1 MWRPDAHAERAH
13 LVRRDAELARAAERT
28 RRTREAMDA
37 GRTSLAPGRIR
48 AATASALRAL
58 VERLDPAALR
68 EPQLGRDGGC

>member
-1 MWRPDAHAERAH
+1 MWRQDAHAERAH
-13 LVRRDAELARAAERT
+13 LVRRDDELTRAAERT

-37 GRTSLAPGRIR
+37 RRGTLPRGRIR

-58 VERLDPAALR
+58 VERLDPGALR